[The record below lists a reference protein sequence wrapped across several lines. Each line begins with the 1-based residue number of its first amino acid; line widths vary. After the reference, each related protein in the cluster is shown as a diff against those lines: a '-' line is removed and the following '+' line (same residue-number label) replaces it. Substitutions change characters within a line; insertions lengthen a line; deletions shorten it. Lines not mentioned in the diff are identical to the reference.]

1 MPLAASDALDLL
13 IQAHQHNRLAHAFL
27 VTGAKGSGK
36 RQLAL
41 GLTSHLLG
49 CTPETALTHPD
60 VHSLAPES
68 KSRKLV
74 IEQFR
79 ELENALRMH
88 AHRGGH
94 KVAIVFEAD
103 RMMPQAAN
111 AFLKTLEEPPKNT
124 HILLLSEHPEQLLE
138 TILSRCVTVHL
149 RSTGK
154 LERSQQ
160 EAAVAELLCRFYE
173 TRKADLQGGLWLAQ
187 QFQQL
192 LGSAKATIQS
202 VAAAA
207 FKAEEKQYKQTVD
220 PKWLEQLEETHDA
233 RTEAAYVGERTRML
247 ELLEAFWTDVL
258 LLQHEQPARHLPEC
272 APHAERLAN
281 DLDHD
286 DALRR
291 VLSITDMRSHL
302 SMGGV
307 NEPLALEHGIL
318 NAFGPSVLK

>member
-41 GLTSHLLG
+41 GLTSHLLN
-49 CTPETALTHPD
+49 CTPETALNHPD

-79 ELENALRMH
+79 ELEHALRMH

-94 KVAIVFEAD
+94 KMAIVFEAD

-138 TILSRCVTVHL
+138 TILSRCVAVQL

-154 LERSQQ
+154 PERSQQ
-160 EAAVAELLCRFYE
+160 EVAVSELLSRFYE

-192 LGSAKATIQS
+192 LGSAKGTIQS
-202 VAAAA
+202 AAATA

-233 RTEAAYVGERTRML
+233 KTEAAYVGERTRML

-258 LLQHEQPARHLPEC
+258 LLQNEQPARHLPEC
-272 APHAERLAN
+272 APHAERLATE
-281 DLDHD
+281 LQQH

-291 VLSITDMRSHL
+291 VQAIAGMRGHL
-302 SMGGV
+302 NMGGV

-318 NAFGPSVLK
+318 NAFAPAQST

>member
-13 IQAHQHNRLAHAFL
+13 IQAHHHNRLAHAFL
-27 VTGAKGSGK
+27 VTGPKGSGK

-41 GLTSHLLG
+41 GLCAKLLH
-49 CTPETALTHPD
+49 CTPEAALTHPD
-60 VHSLAPES
+60 FHSVAPES
-68 KSRKLV
+68 KARKLV
-74 IEQFR
+74 IEQIR
-79 ELENALRMH
+79 ELESALRMH

-94 KVAIVFEAD
+94 KVAILFEAD

-111 AFLKTLEEPPKNT
+111 AFLKTLEEPPRNT

-138 TILSRCVTVHL
+138 TILSRCVAVQL
-149 RSTGK
+149 RSRGRI
-154 LERSQQ
+154 ERT
-160 EAAVAELLCRFYE
+160 EAETAAAGLLNRFYE

-192 LGSAKATIQS
+192 LGGAKETIQR
-202 VAAAA
+202 AAADV

-220 PKWLEQLEETHDA
+220 PKWLEQLEDTHAA

-272 APHAERLAN
+272 ALHAGRLAA
-281 DLDHD
+281 DLHPE
-286 DALRR
+286 DAHRR
-291 VLSITDMRSHL
+291 VQAITAMRSQL
-302 SMGGV
+302 GMSGV

-318 NAFGPSVLK
+318 NAFGPSPQH